1 MRHLPNII
9 SFLRILLVI
18 PVVWALL
25 HGHYAY
31 GLLLFAVA
39 GISDG
44 LDGFLAKRYGWQSHL
59 GSILDPIAD
68 KLLLVASFV
77 VLGYVGLIHLWLVVL
92 VILRDAVITFGA
104 LAYLTAIGKFTGEPS
119 YVSKI
124 NTFMQILLV
133 LTVVFNQ
140 IVAIVPPNGII
151 LLSGV
156 VAGTTIASG
165 IDYVVVWGK
174 RARAMRIKNEQQDQ
188 KTQD

>member
-1 MRHLPNII
+1 MHHLPNII

-25 HGHYAY
+25 QGYFGY

-68 KLLLVASFV
+68 KLLLVACFLT
-77 VLGYVGLIHLWLVVL
+77 LGYLQLLPYWLVGL
-92 VILRDAVITFGA
+92 VILRDLVIVFGA
-104 LAYLTAIGKFTGEPS
+104 IAYVVIIGKFSGEPS

-133 LTVVFNQ
+133 LLVVFMQ
-140 IVAIVPPNGII
+140 IFAILPATSII
-151 LLSGV
+151 LLTGV

-174 RARAMRIKNEQQDQ
+174 RARAEKQTEQQGE
-188 KTQD
+188 